1 MNNTLL
7 KQWIG
12 ILSGNKQRVA
22 FPEATEEK
30 ILKAARDAMDMGA
43 IDAVLVG
50 NPDEIKKAAEEY
62 GVNITNMQIED
73 VTDENRRNAN
83 AEEYA
88 AGHFN
93 LSASAV
99 KRKCKDAMMYAF
111 VLQEIGKC
119 DCVFAG
125 LTHTTGEVILAAQMF
140 IGMKEGISTVSS
152 VGIMDIPGY
161 CGENGTLLAFS
172 DAAVCISP
180 DSEELADIAISTCD
194 TVKTLLGWEPKC
206 ALLSYST
213 DGSAE
218 SPMVDKVRNAVRI
231 ANKKCPSYAIDGE
244 FQLDTAINPKVA
256 EKKVRRKSR
265 VAGKANI
272 IIYPDIN
279 AGNIGVKLVQLF
291 AHADAYGPMLQGFA
305 KPVSDCSRSAP
316 VSELVG
322 NIIMLAVRTK
332 QAKE

>member
-1 MNNTLL
+1 MNQQLLDKWINTLASD
-7 KQWIG
+7 KQ
-12 ILSGNKQRVA
+12 SVA

-30 ILKAARDAMDMGA
+30 ILKAAYEAAKLNA
-43 IDAVLVG
+43 ITPVLVG
-50 NPDEIKKAAEEY
+50 DPAEIARAAETF
-62 GVNITNMQIED
+62 GVDISGMTVINAL
-73 VTDENRRNAN
+73 DEEQRAAD
-83 AEEYA
+83 AEIYA
-88 AGHFN
+88 AGHTL

-99 KRKCKDAMMYAF
+99 RRKSRDTMNYAF
-111 VLQEIGKC
+111 ILQEIGKC

-125 LTHTTGEVILAAQMF
+125 LSHTTGEVILAAQTF
-140 IGMKEGISTVSS
+140 IGMEEGISTVSG

-161 CGENGTLLAFS
+161 EGENGTLLAFS
-172 DAAVCISP
+172 DAAVCVSP
-180 DSEELADIAISTCD
+180 SAEELADIAVSTCG
-194 TVKTLLGWEPKC
+194 TVKALLGWEPKC
-206 ALLSYST
+206 ALLSYSS

-218 SPMVDKVRNAVRI
+218 SELVDKVRQAVAI
-231 ANKKCPSYAIDGE
+231 ANEKCPGYAIDGE
-244 FQLDTAINPKVA
+244 FQLDTAISPAVA
-256 EKKVRRKSR
+256 AKKVRRESR
-265 VAGKANI
+265 VAGHANI

-332 QAKE
+332 QSKA